1 MRLELTML
9 EAYLNL
15 FVKAV
20 FVENIALAFFLGMCT
35 FLAIS
40 KRISTAFGLGVAV
53 IAVQTLT
60 VPINNL
66 VYNYLLKEDA
76 LLWLGLEGV
85 DLTFVGLISYIGVI
99 AASVQ
104 ILEMFLDKYVPSLY
118 NALGIFLP
126 LITVNCAIL
135 GGSLFM
141 VERDY
146 DFGESVVYG
155 LGSGI
160 GWALAIVAL
169 AGIREKMR
177 YSDVP
182 LGLRGLGITFMT
194 VGLMAMA
201 FMAFSGIQL

>member
-1 MRLELTML
+1 ML

-15 FVKAV
+15 FIKAV

-35 FLAIS
+35 FIAVS
-40 KRISTAFGLGVAV
+40 KKVSTAFGLGVAV
-53 IAVQTLT
+53 VVVQGIT

-66 VYNYLLKEDA
+66 VYRHLLKEDA
-76 LLWLGLEGV
+76 LAFLGLGQT
-85 DLTFVGLISYIGVI
+85 DLTFIGLISYIGVI

-104 ILEMFLDKYVPSLY
+104 ILEMFLDKFVPSLY

-146 DFGESVVYG
+146 GFGESVVYG